1 MKKIVVIDAATCSHG
16 GLSWRDIGVLG
27 EVVFYPRTGN
37 EEILMRMHGAD
48 CVLTNKVP
56 FSRETIE
63 SLPTLKYI
71 GVTATGYNIIDL
83 DAARDA
89 GIAVTNVPAYSTT
102 SVAQHVF
109 ALILSTYSRIH
120 RYAQRACDGT
130 WARSADF
137 CVLEDT
143 IEELAGQTIGIIGY
157 GDIGKRVAT
166 IAEAFGMRVLIFSR
180 SQLELRNQVALKDL
194 LQQADIVSLHCPLS
208 QETRRIVNAE
218 FLGSMKRSAVLVNT
232 ARGGLVDEESL
243 YTALSQR
250 VIRHACLDVLEA
262 EPPQITNR
270 LLTLENVTITPHVA
284 WASDVARQRLIDET
298 IENLR
303 VFMQGGS
310 RNRIV

>member
-1 MKKIVVIDAATCSHG
+1 
-16 GLSWRDIGVLG
+16 
-27 EVVFYPRTGN
+27 
-37 EEILMRMHGAD
+37 
-48 CVLTNKVP
+48 
-56 FSRETIE
+56 
-63 SLPTLKYI
+63 
-71 GVTATGYNIIDL
+71 
-83 DAARDA
+83 
-89 GIAVTNVPAYSTT
+89 
-102 SVAQHVF
+102 
-109 ALILSTYSRIH
+109 
-120 RYAQRACDGT
+120 
-130 WARSADF
+130 
-137 CVLEDT
+137 VLEDT

-157 GDIGKRVAT
+157 GDIGKRVAI
-166 IAEAFGMRVLIFSR
+166 IAEAFGMRVLIYSR
-180 SQLELRNQVALKDL
+180 SQLELRNQVALKEL

-218 FLGSMKRSAVLVNT
+218 FLGTMRRSAVLVNT
-232 ARGGLVDEESL
+232 SRGGLVDEDAL

-250 VIRHACLDVLEA
+250 VIRHACLDVLES